1 MSFLYVFGNISLNM
15 NLGTLIILSFINFT
29 NPLFFLQII
38 NRAMLVTI
46 SDILTVDKEYG
57 FNILSI
63 ASYSYIDMV
72 VSFSRVKI
80 PFLQ

>member
-1 MSFLYVFGNISLNM
+1 MSFLDVFGNISLNM

-29 NPLFFLQII
+29 NPLFLQII
-38 NRAMLVTI
+38 NRAVLVTI